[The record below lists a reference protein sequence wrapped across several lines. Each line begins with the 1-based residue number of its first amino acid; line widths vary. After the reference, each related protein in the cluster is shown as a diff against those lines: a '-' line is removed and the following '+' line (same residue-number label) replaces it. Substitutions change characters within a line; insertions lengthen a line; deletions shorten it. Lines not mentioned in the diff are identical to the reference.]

1 MKDLPFKSSHTGSSL
16 DDPCL
21 CRVFQPYFIPW
32 DIWRQFWYEFFR
44 VLLSRIFSLCYVV
57 SWALLS
63 ANKRRC
69 CDLYYQLRWRLFRSN
84 LCWPSFKKFRV
95 AIFQFFLFYV
105 FCFLFLESWS
115 LMVGGRFSVSIA
127 VDTCR
132 RKPLCL
138 RKSKL
143 FRFQQ
148 MNCYLNYRLK

>member
-16 DDPCL
+16 DDL
-21 CRVFQPYFIPW
+21 VSVEYFNLISSLKTYGHMET
-32 DIWRQFWYEFFR
+32 YEFFR

-69 CDLYYQLRWRLFRSN
+69 CDLYYQLRWRLFRSK

-95 AIFQFFLFYV
+95 AIFQFFLFSV

-138 RKSKL
+138 CKSKL